1 MSMDPSES
9 FSLTNGSGGSARSAA
24 DALPR
29 GDTDEN
35 PKGIG
40 VWALVL
46 EDFRTHD
53 RNPFE
58 PGFWALATHRFGN
71 WRMGLRPRFVRA
83 PFTIGYRLAHT
94 WVNWLWGIDLGYTVK
109 VGRRVRLWHHGGMV
123 LSARSIGDDVHIR
136 HNTTMGIARR
146 TELTKRP
153 TIESGVDIGVGACI
167 VGDVTVGHD
176 SVVGAN
182 AVVVTSFPPHST
194 IAGVPAKAVTT
205 SRRHKEATNGK
216 GRL

>member
-1 MSMDPSES
+1 MNPSELS
-9 FSLTNGSGGSARSAA
+9 TGHGAPRRDPE

-29 GDTDEN
+29 GDADAN
-35 PKGIG
+35 PSDIG
-40 VWALVL
+40 FIALL
-46 EDFRTHD
+46 GEDFRTHD

-71 WRMGLRPRFVRA
+71 WRMRVHPKILRA
-83 PFTIGYRLAHT
+83 PFSIGYRVAHT
-94 WVNWLWGIDLGYTVK
+94 WINWLWGIDLGYTVK

-146 TELTKRP
+146 SELTKRP

-167 VGDVTVGHD
+167 LGNVTVGHD
-176 SVVGAN
+176 SVIGAN
-182 AVVVTSFPPHST
+182 AVVITSFPPHST
-194 IAGVPAKAVTT
+194 IAGVPAKALGKAK
-205 SRRHKEATNGK
+205 HPHGTNGTTA
-216 GRL
+216 RFR